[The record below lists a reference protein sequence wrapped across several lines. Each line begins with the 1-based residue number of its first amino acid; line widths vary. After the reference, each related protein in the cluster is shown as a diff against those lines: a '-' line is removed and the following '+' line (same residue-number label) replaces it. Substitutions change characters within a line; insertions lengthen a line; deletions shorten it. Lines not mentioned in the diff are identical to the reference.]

1 MIKKSFEQPQMKVMD
16 QETETLICSS
26 PLDPVNVD
34 PDDEMEEN
42 EEFESRRY
50 FGR

>member
-1 MIKKSFEQPQMKVMD
+1 MIKKIFEKPQMKVVE
-16 QETETLICSS
+16 QETVTLICSS

-34 PDDEMEEN
+34 PDDEMEAN

-50 FGR
+50 YSM

>member
-1 MIKKSFEQPQMKVMD
+1 MIKKTFEKPQMKVVE
-16 QETETLICSS
+16 QETVVLICSS

-34 PDDEMEEN
+34 PDDEMEAN

-50 FGR
+50 YSM

>member
-1 MIKKSFEQPQMKVMD
+1 MIKKTFEKPQMKVVE
-16 QETETLICSS
+16 QETVTLICSS

-42 EEFESRRY
+42 EEFETRRY

>member
-1 MIKKSFEQPQMKVMD
+1 MIKKTFEKPQMKVVE
-16 QETETLICSS
+16 QETVTLICSS

-42 EEFESRRY
+42 EEFETRRY
-50 FGR
+50 YSM

>member
-1 MIKKSFEQPQMKVMD
+1 MIKKIFEKPQMKVVE
-16 QETETLICSS
+16 QETVALICSS

-50 FGR
+50 YSM